1 MRKYNKQNLIRL
13 KDEEYDKIKSK
24 SDKYSI
30 GAGAY
35 CRMKIFN
42 QFAFKDEI

>member
-1 MRKYNKQNLIRL
+1 MRQYNKQILIRL
-13 KDEEYDKIKSK
+13 KKEEYDKIKAK

-42 QFAFKDEI
+42 QFAFKDEL

>member
-1 MRKYNKQNLIRL
+1 MIQYNKQILIRL
-13 KDEEYDKIKSK
+13 KDEQYDKIKAK

-42 QFAFKDEI
+42 QFAFKDEL